1 MGDFEFNDMQQMLRD
16 TLARFFEDRYGFEG
30 RRQLLASDAFHLP
43 AVWASLAQELGV
55 LGASF
60 PEEAGGLGG
69 GAVDRMVVMEEI
81 GRALVI
87 EPYLST
93 AVLGGGVLSRAG
105 GQAAADLVTGVI
117 DGSVLIAF
125 AHDEPA
131 STLDQPAIA
140 TTARADG
147 DGFVLDGVKR
157 LVLDA
162 PVATHLIVSATGADG
177 HLLLFVVP
185 VGTAGITR
193 TDCRMIGGMG
203 AAEIALDAVHVPA
216 AARLDTGGDANA
228 LVAQVQDEGVAAL
241 CAEAVGILERLV
253 ADTVDYT
260 KQRRQFGKAIAEFQ
274 VLQHMMVDMHVAAQ
288 EAKAIT
294 LTATLSLDAPAEERA
309 AMVSAAKVRIGRAC
323 RSVSQVAV
331 QLHGGMGMTDELA
344 IGHLFRRALMI
355 ETQFGSTEEHR
366 RRFERLVLDR
376 AAA

>member
-1 MGDFEFNDMQQMLRD
+1 MGDFQYNDMQLMLRD

-43 AVWASLAQELGV
+43 EVWTGLAQELGV

-60 PEEAGGLGG
+60 PEEVGGLGG

-81 GRALVI
+81 GRALVV

-93 AVLGGGVLSRAG
+93 AVLGGGLLGRVG
-105 GQAAADLVTGVI
+105 GATAEAI
-117 DGSVLIAF
+117 IPAIIEGSAIIAF
-125 AHDEPA
+125 AHEEPA
-131 STLDQPAIA
+131 STFEQPGIA

-147 DGFVLDGVKR
+147 DGYVLDGTKR

-162 PVATHLIVSATGADG
+162 PVATHLIVSAVGADG
-177 HLLLFVVP
+177 GLSLFLVP
-185 VGTAGITR
+185 ADADGIVR
-193 TDCRMIGGMG
+193 SDCRMIGGMG
-203 AAEIALDAVHVPA
+203 ASDIGFSGVRVTADALLETD
-216 AARLDTGGDANA
+216 GDATA
-228 LVAQVQDEGVAAL
+228 LIAQVQDEAVAAL

-253 ADTVDYT
+253 VDTVDYA

-274 VLQHMMVDMHVAAQ
+274 VLQHMMVDMHIAAQ

-294 LTATLSLDAPAEERA
+294 LTATLALDAPADERA

-323 RSVSQVAV
+323 RAVSQTAV

-376 AAA
+376 AA